1 VRLGVAAAVV
11 DGALVPGDVEIAAGR
26 VAGVGLAGGGRG
38 VAIPGLVDL
47 QVNGFA
53 GVDFAAAGADAYAQA
68 GAALLES
75 GVTTFQPTLTT
86 APEAALAE
94 ALAAVPRDAAA
105 RVIGVH
111 LEGPFLSPDRLGAHD
126 PAARR
131 DPDAALL
138 GRLLAAGPVTQ
149 MTLAPELDGALELID
164 LLRERGIVVACGH
177 SDATAEE
184 AHRAFD
190 RGATTVTHLFNAMRP
205 LRHRDPGIAGAALA
219 RDDVVIQLIVD
230 GNHLADDTVRVV
242 WGAAAGRV
250 ALVSDATAATGA
262 RGDSYRL
269 GSVEVEVRDGVP
281 QRRDG
286 TLAGGSATLLDG
298 VRRLHALGVPLPGAV
313 GAATSVPAALVHRPS
328 LGTLA
333 PRAEADV
340 LVLNDR
346 LELERVLLAG
356 EDRI

>member
-1 VRLGVAAAVV
+1 
-11 DGALVPGDVEIAAGR
+11 
-26 VAGVGLAGGGRG
+26 
-38 VAIPGLVDL
+38 
-47 QVNGFA
+47 
-53 GVDFAAAGADAYAQA
+53 
-68 GAALLES
+68 
-75 GVTTFQPTLTT
+75 
-86 APEAALAE
+86 
-94 ALAAVPRDAAA
+94 
-105 RVIGVH
+105 VIGVH

-126 PAARR
+126 GAARR

-149 MTLAPELDGALELID
+149 MTLAPELAGALELID
-164 LLRERGIVVACGH
+164 LLLERGVVAACGH
-177 SDATAEE
+177 SDATAEQ

-205 LRHRDPGIAGAALA
+205 LGHRDPGIAGAALA

-230 GNHLADDTVRVV
+230 GNHLAEDTVRVV

-262 RGDSYRL
+262 RGESYRL
-269 GSVEVEVRDGVP
+269 GDVEVEVRDGVP
-281 QRRDG
+281 QRQDG
-286 TLAGGSATLLDG
+286 TLVGGSATLLDG
-298 VRRLHALGVPLPGAV
+298 VRRLHALGVPLPDAV
-313 GAATSVPAALVHRPS
+313 AAATSVPAALVHQPS

-333 PRAEADV
+333 PGAEADV
-340 LVLNDR
+340 LVLDDR